1 MKRIAWVDNL
11 RGIGVLVVI
20 LMHCVIAVNGNVGHF
35 SSLIKLLD
43 PLLIPVFLGL
53 VFFVSGL
60 FVDVGLRKGLGPFIH
75 NKVQTIL
82 YPFAVWVTIYG
93 GLKILFSSM
102 ANNPQSPL
110 HVLAMHLSGG
120 GDITWFLH
128 SLFFFFLAIIVVRHL
143 PVWLVIPA
151 CLLAGYFLPVIH
163 AESMFA
169 SFDNAHLN
177 KSINLFIFFY
187 LGDQVVRNQFDIA
200 KRSENILLVL
210 ASLTSV
216 MLFES
221 LTLMTA
227 QPPSHTL
234 LAALALLSV
243 PLFVWISQ
251 KLNSRLVHYVGVNSI
266 VFYLSHYLVI
276 QLFSKLFKLQTS
288 SLWLQDLLFM
298 LAFTAAM
305 ILPWSLCLLRQRG
318 WFNFLFTMRSQPRVK
333 QAKTA

>member
-20 LMHCVIAVNGNVGHF
+20 LLHCVIAVNGNVGHF
-35 SSLIKLLD
+35 SSLIKVLD

-60 FVDVGLRKGLGPFIH
+60 FVDAGLRKGLGPFIH
-75 NKVQTIL
+75 NKAQTIL
-82 YPFAVWVTIYG
+82 YPFVVWVAIYG

-128 SLFFFFLAIIVVRHL
+128 SLFFFFIAIIVVRQL
-143 PVWLVIPA
+143 PFWLVIPA
-151 CLLAGYFLPVIH
+151 CLLAGYLLP
-163 AESMFA
+163 ALDANGMFA
-169 SFDNAHLN
+169 SFDNTHLN

-210 ASLTSV
+210 ASLASV
-216 MLFES
+216 ILFEC

-243 PLFVWISQ
+243 PLFVWISL
-251 KLNSRLVHYVGVNSI
+251 KLNSRVVHYVGVNSI

-276 QLFSKLFKLQTS
+276 QLFSKLFKLHTD
-288 SLWLQDLLFM
+288 SLWLQDLLFV
-298 LAFTAAM
+298 LAFAAAM

-318 WFNFLFTMRSQPRVK
+318 WFNFLFTLRSSPRVK
-333 QAKTA
+333 QAKTT